1 MTTERQADAVEGDL
15 IARSK
20 AMRNLLALAQRVA
33 QSDAP
38 VLLTGESG
46 SGKER
51 VARYIHASSR
61 RVRGEFVA
69 VNCAALPEQLLAS
82 QLFGPVPGAVPAPD
96 RGKQGLTAAA
106 GAGSP
111 LLTERGE
118 VPLARQRELL

>member
-69 VNCAALPEQLLAS
+69 VHRAAPPAQLPAS
-82 QLFGPVPGAVPAPD
+82 GVFGPVRGAFTRAGPRKKGP
-96 RGKQGLTAAA
+96 TPAA
-106 GAGSP
+106 GRGAP
-111 LLTERGE
+111 LPPR
-118 VPLARQRELL
+118 PP